1 VLLAYQLASFVQS
14 CAGVISLTATAE
26 KYAVPDADKFLSWV
40 IDDYKRLCEE
50 AKKLAEVK

>member
-1 VLLAYQLASFVQS
+1 MLLAYQLASFVQS
-14 CAGVISLTATAE
+14 CAGVISLTVTAE

-50 AKKLAEVK
+50 AKKAG